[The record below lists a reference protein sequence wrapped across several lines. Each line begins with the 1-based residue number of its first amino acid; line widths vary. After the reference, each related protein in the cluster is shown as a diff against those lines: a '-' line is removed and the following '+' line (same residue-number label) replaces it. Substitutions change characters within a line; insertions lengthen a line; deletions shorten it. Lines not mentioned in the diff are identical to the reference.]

1 MADPKKSKVVTKKR
15 KAARK
20 NVGLGVVYVL
30 SSFNNTQVTMTD
42 STGGVLAWSSAGS
55 CGFKG
60 ARKSTPY
67 AATQITNN
75 VLEKIRPM
83 GITHVE
89 IRVSGVGPGRDAALR
104 AFATSGLT
112 VHTVRDITPLPHN
125 GCRPR
130 KARRV

>member
-1 MADPKKSKVVTKKR
+1 MAEPKKKTAVSRKK
-15 KAARK
+15 KGVRK

-30 SSFNNTQVTMTD
+30 SSFNNTQVSMTD
-42 STGGVLAWSSAGS
+42 STGNVLAWATAGS
-55 CGFKG
+55 SGFKG

-67 AATQITNN
+67 AATQVTNN

-83 GITHVE
+83 GITHIE
-89 IRVSGVGPGRDAALR
+89 IRVSGIGAGRDAALR

-112 VHTVRDITPLPHN
+112 VHLVKDITPLPHN
-125 GCRPR
+125 GCRPP